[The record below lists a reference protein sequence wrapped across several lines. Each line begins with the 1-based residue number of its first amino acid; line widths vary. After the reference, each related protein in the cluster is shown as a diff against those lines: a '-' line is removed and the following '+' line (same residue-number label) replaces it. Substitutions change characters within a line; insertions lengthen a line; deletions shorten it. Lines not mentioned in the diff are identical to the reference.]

1 MSNKAIIQKQKD
13 SRLNYTDKAVDR
25 SNSHRVLFM
34 QKVMNLNDCIA
45 YLQNQRKK
53 KLNNG

>member
-34 QKVMNLNDCIA
+34 QKVMNLNDCIE